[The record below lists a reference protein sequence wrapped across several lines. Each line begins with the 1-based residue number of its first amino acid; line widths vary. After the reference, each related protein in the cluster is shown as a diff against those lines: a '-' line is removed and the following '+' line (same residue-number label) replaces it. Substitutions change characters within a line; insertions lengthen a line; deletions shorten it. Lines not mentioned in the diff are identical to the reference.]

1 MNKHDVGEV
10 AVKIL
15 LDMKLGEFVI
25 VLFQFISEVKMSNFG
40 IIANK
45 CSYDVNIPRVLRT
58 CNFFHFLELC
68 GYLGMQSQ
76 MCVNIFL

>member
-1 MNKHDVGEV
+1 MMWEKV

-15 LDMKLGEFVI
+15 LDIKLGEFVI
-25 VLFQFISEVKMSNFG
+25 ALFQFISEVKMSDFY

-45 CSYDVNIPRVLRT
+45 CGYDVNTPGMLRT
-58 CNFFHFLELC
+58 CNFFHFSELC

-76 MCVNIFL
+76 MYVNIFL